1 MKKIK
6 KLKQI
11 SIFCMTTMLSV
22 LSPMTVFAKTITVD
36 GTTYDSSDG
45 YFEAYGKVYNI
56 NDAQKNNFVAERN
69 WQEDNIFGY
78 LFDDLYA
85 IPTFDYTNED
95 GYFVTATSEHGV
107 LDPSFIDENSEFYHG
122 LDYEISKSDLEGKRL
137 YIGDNV
143 FDSISDFTFADTGIT
158 GELVLPDSIHRIEE
172 RAFKNTKLTDVT
184 IPSSVTYIDEAAFYM
199 CDDLKTITL
208 DNVKITND
216 IGNSVHFPT
225 LYTNNGTGEP
235 ISKLEPNVVYND
247 VLARKAN
254 TFRVKY
260 LDTDAT
266 SGTAPDLEDVDKNS
280 EYKIQHKGTLSKSGY
295 ECVGWNDG
303 TNTYKCGEIITV
315 TEDMTLT
322 PVWEVKTNV
331 PDLETGD
338 NTANTDNSNTDITG
352 NGTDN
357 GSGDSVDDTV
367 NLSNETNDS
376 GLKTPVDSDSTTPKS
391 KRPTVLRSIIGT
403 VIAGGVV
410 VGLTATGTFKKL
422 YLALLLLL
430 FKKKR
435 VIFKGIIENDNSAV
449 KVEGNKDE
457 NTLND
462 IISTYHTIPEI
473 IDCVKVLNAKT
484 VFPPFTKMLISHVDA
499 NGIIENTFDANEE
512 KMYDLLSEA
521 SGNVTVTL
529 YNATYNVECEL
540 NFNLK

>member
-95 GYFVTATSEHGV
+95 GYFVTETSEHGV
-107 LDPSFIDENSEFYHG
+107 LDPSFVDENSEFYHG
-122 LDYEISKSDLEGKRL
+122 LDYEISKSELEGKRL

-143 FDSISDFTFADTGIT
+143 FDSISDFTFADTGLI
-158 GELVLPDSIHRIEE
+158 GELVLPDSIHRIDEY
-172 RAFKNTKLTDVT
+172 AFKNTKLTDVT
-184 IPSSVTYIDEAAFYM
+184 IPSSVTYIDEAVFYM

-225 LYTNNGTGEP
+225 LYTKNGTGEP

-247 VLARKAN
+247 VLSRKAN

-303 TNTYKCGEIITV
+303 KNTYKCGETITV

-338 NTANTDNSNTDITG
+338 NTGNTDNSNIDITG
-352 NGTDN
+352 N
-357 GSGDSVDDTV
+357 GSGDSVNDTA

-376 GLKTPVDSDSTTPKS
+376 VLKTPVDSDSTTPKS
-391 KRPTVLRSIIGT
+391 KRPTVLRSIVGAI
-403 VIAGGVV
+403 VAGGVV
-410 VGLTATGTFKKL
+410 IGLTVTDTFKKL

-462 IISTYHTIPEI
+462 IISTYHTVPEI